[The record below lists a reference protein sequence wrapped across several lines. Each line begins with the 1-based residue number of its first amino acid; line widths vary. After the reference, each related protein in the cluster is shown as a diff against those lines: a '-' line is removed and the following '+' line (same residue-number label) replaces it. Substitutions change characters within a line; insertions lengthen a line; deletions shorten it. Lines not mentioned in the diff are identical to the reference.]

1 MHVEAIGAEV
11 ENWIADELPRP
22 VKRDVA
28 SAAGLDELDTLAL
41 ELLWRCEYM
50 RPIVARS
57 HAERNDRRMLEQQQL
72 VGNASRPC
80 ASSTSRFWR
89 SSASALLIVPSRR
102 TSSGRSATGV

>member
-41 ELLWRCEYM
+41 ELFWRCEYV

-57 HAERNDRRMLEQQQL
+57 HAERNDRRMLEQEQL
-72 VGNASRPC
+72 VGNAAGLALFDEPFLEVERV
-80 ASSTSRFWR
+80 RVLDR
-89 SSASALLIVPSRR
+89 SEPAYF
-102 TSSGRSATGV
+102 

>member
-72 VGNASRPC
+72 VGNAAGRALFDEPFLEVE
-80 ASSTSRFWR
+80 RVRVLDR
-89 SSASALLIVPSRR
+89 SEPAYF
-102 TSSGRSATGV
+102 